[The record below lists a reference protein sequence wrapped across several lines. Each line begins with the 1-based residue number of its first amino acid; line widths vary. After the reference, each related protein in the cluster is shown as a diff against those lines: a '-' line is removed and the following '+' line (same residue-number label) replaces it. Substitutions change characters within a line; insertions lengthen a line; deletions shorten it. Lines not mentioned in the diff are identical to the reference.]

1 MNIVS
6 PALSAPII
14 PSSVD
19 LAPRHEASAASILA
33 AAALLLPHLERGT
46 RIDAAILRGAMQAA
60 FDGSDA
66 SGAWD
71 WKAAYEACEVATVL
85 FLRRYGP
92 ALFARATAPAARLR
106 LLERVAALLQT
117 QTRRTEESRTLQQF
131 STPIGLGFAAATAA
145 AMTPADRVL
154 EPSAGTG
161 LLAILAEIA
170 GVRIPTH
177 PVGCSD
183 NIRSVI
189 PEYPVT

>member
-66 SGAWD
+66 SATQIRR
-71 WKAAYEACEVATVL
+71 AALAHVLAPEPDIVCLGQQARLARDDRSVLAEAEKLWLTMLEPPEACRAVL
-85 FLRRYGP
+85 DALIRENRVTTDDIWARVHRQFEANRTGP
-92 ALFARATAPAARLR
+92 AKVTL
-106 LLERVAALLQT
+106 AALPAGQAPDAKALDK
-117 QTRRTEESRTLQQF
+117 
-131 STPIGLGFAAATAA
+131 IGRAH
-145 AMTPADRVL
+145 V
-154 EPSAGTG
+154 
-161 LLAILAEIA
+161 
-170 GVRIPTH
+170 
-177 PVGCSD
+177 
-183 NIRSVI
+183 
-189 PEYPVT
+189 